1 MRRGFGAP
9 RTLTAA
15 LAAAALLLVA
25 ACGGGGSGSGSG
37 GSIKVAVA
45 GPMTGSDSQYG
56 TDFWRGASLAS
67 ADVGGKVS
75 LEKFDD
81 VDDSTQA
88 ANVAQKIASDRS
100 ISAVMGHF
108 TTSTV
113 FATMPIYKQNEIPQL
128 VISASTPAITEQGD
142 KYLFR
147 VNPPNTFGSSQVAKG
162 LATATK
168 PKRVAA
174 VYLNTDY
181 GQADHNGFLAAAKK
195 QHLNVVMN
203 ESYQPTTTDFTNLVL
218 KLKQSRADA
227 VYLSSYYNDAALIVK
242 QAAAAGFTSRWYSPG
257 SLYSPAY
264 PQVGGAAVNN
274 DTWANTL
281 PDSAQLRSVTKAY
294 EEKYGAEPDS
304 FVFYAYS
311 AVRALA
317 KAASLGGTSR
327 SQLRDGLTK
336 VKALPTPVGKVTF
349 DSKGQFQPGQSGWVT
364 VRDGK
369 WVRVSSLGES

>member
-1 MRRGFGAP
+1 MTRARR
-9 RTLTAA
+9 A
-15 LAAAALLLVA
+15 LAAVAAGAALLLVA
-25 ACGGGGSGSGSG
+25 ACGSSSGGGG

-45 GPMTGSDSQYG
+45 GPMTGSDAQYG
-56 TDFWRGASLAS
+56 TDFWRGASLAA
-67 ADVGGKVS
+67 ADLKGKVT

-128 VISASTPAITEQGD
+128 VISASTPAITERGD
-142 KYLFR
+142 KWLFR
-147 VNPPNTFGSSQVAKG
+147 VNPPNTWGSAQVAKG
-162 LATATK
+162 LATQVK
-168 PKRVAA
+168 PKRIAA

-181 GQADHNGFLAAAKK
+181 GQADHSGFLAAAKK
-195 QHLNVVMN
+195 NGLDIVMN

-242 QAAAAGFTSRWYSPG
+242 QAAAAGFTSHWFSG
-257 SLYSPAY
+257 GGLYSPAY
-264 PQVGGAAVNN
+264 VQVGGRAVES

-281 PDSAQLRSVTKAY
+281 PDSPQLRDVTQTYKK
-294 EEKYGAEPDS
+294 KYGAEPDP

-317 KAASLGGTSR
+317 KAASLKGTSR
-327 SQLRDGLTK
+327 SDLRDGLAQLK
-336 VKALPTPVGKVTF
+336 DLPTPVGKLTF
-349 DSKGQFQPGQSGWVT
+349 DGNGQFQPGQAGWVT
-364 VRDGK
+364 VRSGK
-369 WVRVSSLGES
+369 WVRVPNLGVS